1 MNNKK
6 INILL
11 SLLTLVSIC
20 SCGKTT
26 SNKYVSLK
34 IWTYYNGNTEA
45 SFQDIINDFNET
57 RGKEL
62 KIAVS
67 SQSQGKSVNDLLNAL
82 TDSAS
87 EKLGSDPMP
96 DIFLAYPDT
105 AYELDKLG
113 KIASLNDY
121 FSSEEFSNYNEG
133 FLNEGKLPNSNEYKI
148 LPMSKSTEALYINK
162 TDLDKFNKNYPHYAI
177 SYEELSTY
185 EGLISASKRY
195 FEQTGKAFFG
205 SDSLDNYFVVGG
217 KQLGIDI
224 LRYDENNNYGINYDK
239 EVFKKLWE
247 CYYVPYV
254 KGYFYSE
261 SSFRSGDIKSGNIIA
276 YVGSTSSG
284 GYFPSNVVISDN
296 ESYDI
301 ECKVIKAPIFSNG
314 SDVAVSQGAG
324 FCITKSNKEQESAAA
339 SFLKWLSEK
348 DNIRSFSNE
357 TGYFP
362 ATNDGFSYEFIASQ
376 TNSNFKQSFTVAK
389 NVINN
394 SMMYT
399 NIVGEGGT
407 SLRNKLKTSLDILSK
422 EARANVLKSSS
433 QEEAIKEYTSES
445 KFEEWFNSLTK

>member
-20 SCGKTT
+20 SCGNKT
-26 SNKYVSLK
+26 SNKYFSLK
-34 IWTYYNGNTEA
+34 IWTYYNSNTEA
-45 SFQDIINDFNET
+45 SFQEIINKFNET

-67 SQSQGKSVNDLLNAL
+67 SQSQGKSVNDLLTSL
-82 TDSAS
+82 IDSAN

-96 DIFLAYPDT
+96 DLFLAYPDT
-105 AYELDKLG
+105 AYELDKLS

-121 FSSEEFSNYNEG
+121 FSDEEFSNYNEG
-133 FLNEGKLPNSNEYKI
+133 FLNEGRLPGNNDYKI
-148 LPMSKSTEALYINK
+148 LPMSKSTEAMYINK
-162 TDLDKFNKNYPHYAI
+162 TDLDKFNKNYPDYAI
-177 SYEELSTY
+177 SYEDLSTY
-185 EGLISASKRY
+185 EGLINASKRY
-195 FEQTGKAFFG
+195 YEQTGKAFFG
-205 SDSLDNYFVVGG
+205 RDSLDNYFVIGA

-224 LRYDENNNYGINYDK
+224 LRYDKNNNFGINFDK

-247 CYYVPYV
+247 CYYVPFV
-254 KGYFYSE
+254 KGYFYAE
-261 SSFRSGDIKSGNIIA
+261 SAFRSSDIQSGSILA

-284 GYFPSNVVISDN
+284 GYFPSKVVASDN
-296 ESYDI
+296 ESYEI
-301 ECKVIKAPIFSNG
+301 ECNVIKAPKFSSG

-362 ATNDGFSYEFIASQ
+362 ATNDGFSYEFISSQ
-376 TNSNFKQSFTVAK
+376 TNSNFKQSFVVAK
-389 NVINN
+389 NVVNN
-394 SMMYT
+394 STMYT

-407 SLRNKLKTSLDILSK
+407 SLRNKLKTSLDNFSK
-422 EARANVLKSSS
+422 EARANVLKASSY
-433 QEEAIKEYTSES
+433 EEAIEEYTSLA
-445 KFEEWFNSLTK
+445 KFEKWFNSLKK